1 MSCRFFLANRK
12 VPTIRRKALLLQREV
27 SCHAM
32 HSVQFVKVPPSLP
45 SYKQG
50 NINVDCF
57 LHLNSTLPD
66 AKLYVTYFGLSRQDK
81 GCSTPPHFF
90 CVGLIVVSA
99 IVLLLD
105 FLVLIC
111 CR

>member
-1 MSCRFFLANRK
+1 
-12 VPTIRRKALLLQREV
+12 
-27 SCHAM
+27 M

-57 LHLNSTLPD
+57 LHPGSTLPD

-81 GCSTPPHFF
+81 GCSIPPP
-90 CVGLIVVSA
+90 I
-99 IVLLLD
+99 
-105 FLVLIC
+105 FLSG
-111 CR
+111 